1 MYRTGIMTPC
11 RTRHRLVGD
20 FKPEEIVPHE
30 HAYIVEWI
38 CTVSELDGN
47 GFGVDIDLLTAKLDK
62 VMQGIDG
69 VLLNDLPF
77 FRERQSSIENTALFI
92 AESLFRELTSE
103 GYPMSNMR
111 EWEVR
116 VWESD
121 TAWASF
127 VKTEFH

>member
-1 MYRTGIMTPC
+1 
-11 RTRHRLVGD
+11 LVGD

-77 FRERQSSIENTALFI
+77 FRDRQSSIENTALFI
-92 AESLFRELTSE
+92 AESLFHELTIE

-127 VKTEFH
+127 VKTDFH